1 MATAYV
7 VLGNVTPSAAGTST
21 LVTGSTNGSIVGS
34 FSVCNR
40 SSSSDTIRVSITKS
54 GGSAYYVYYNLTLP
68 AYSNISET
76 PGWTLATGDTISV
89 YSTVGST
96 DFIATGVTL

>member
-1 MATAYV
+1 MAASYV
-7 VLGNVTPSAAGTST
+7 ILGSATPTAAGTST
-21 LVTGSTNGSIVGS
+21 LVTGSTNGSIVSS

-76 PGWTLATGDTISV
+76 PGWTLTTGDIISV